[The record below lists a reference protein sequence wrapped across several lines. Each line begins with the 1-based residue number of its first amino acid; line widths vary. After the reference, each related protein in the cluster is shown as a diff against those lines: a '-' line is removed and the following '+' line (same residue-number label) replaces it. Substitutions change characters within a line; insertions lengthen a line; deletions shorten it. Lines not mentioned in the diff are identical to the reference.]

1 MDSGTIYQG
10 SNGRYYGG
18 VDLWDRFEQGRW
30 SPVCWDE
37 ESGTEWV
44 ETESEEL
51 LVLEPL
57 HASDAPD
64 WVRLEHTNRGI
75 SITPARPAKRH

>member
-1 MDSGTIYQG
+1 MGCGTIYQG
-10 SNGRYYGG
+10 SNGRYYGA
-18 VDLWDRFEQGRW
+18 VDLWDRFEQDTW

-44 ETESEEL
+44 ETEQGDL

-57 HASDAPD
+57 PASDAPD
-64 WVRLEHTNRGI
+64 WVRLEQTTRGI